1 MKKNVVKNSTQDK
14 KEGFKYTLETFLS
27 TFICSYF
34 LVCVYNLLKHIDDE
48 IYYNSLDF
56 LQAEGSDAFTGML
69 VAVILIAVGLT
80 ALMML
85 LPKYNIVPNVLVTS
99 AITLAFLLMYKSDTS
114 QYYMYFAVMLVMAIV
129 LIYATEK
136 KCFSFIKAEFHS
148 GIMWG
153 AVGIIALVFGFFVA
167 GIGVYRYLTYSAP
180 NFDFGLFCNMFYN
193 MAETGAPNVTSERDM
208 LLSHFAVHFSP
219 IYYLMLPFYAI
230 LPSPITLQILQA
242 VVVYSGIVPVV
253 LIARKK
259 GLSNKLTVL
268 VATVYAAYPALSAG
282 CFYDLH
288 ENCFLV
294 PLLLWVFYFFESEK
308 YIPLAI
314 FSTLTLLVKE
324 DAFIYLMIFALY
336 VLISTKKWK
345 IGLPMAIVPLIYF
358 LVVSTLME
366 QYGTGIMSNRFGNM
380 IYNAEDGLIGVVKTI
395 FVNPGYALSQ
405 LFTTSAGNT
414 DKLKYLIQLLL
425 PLGFLPFATKKIS
438 KLLLLAPILL
448 NTLTMYKYQPDIT
461 FQYSF
466 GITAFLFYI
475 AIINL
480 ADLKPSFARSYLPR
494 VAAVAAILMF
504 TIVVIPKYATYHE
517 RYEANSELF
526 TRIDYALETELPE
539 DATVTCS
546 TFLLAHISDRNVI
559 YEVNYHKE
567 GNDFKTDTEYI
578 VLDVRSGYAKA
589 SLEIAE
595 YYKSKGYVE
604 HYYDEGAVLIL
615 INENY

>member
-1 MKKNVVKNSTQDK
+1 MKKNVVKTSTQDK

-56 LQAEGSDAFTGML
+56 LQAEGSGAFAGML
-69 VAVILIAVGLT
+69 VAVILLSVGLT

-99 AITLAFLLMYKSDTS
+99 AIILAFLLMYKSDTS

-230 LPSPITLQILQA
+230 FPSPITLQILQA

-395 FVNPGYALSQ
+395 LVNPGYALSQ

-438 KLLLLAPILL
+438 KLLLLTPILL

-567 GNDFKTDTEYI
+567 GNDYKTDTEYI

>member
-1 MKKNVVKNSTQDK
+1 MKKNVKKTQEMPK
-14 KEGFKYTLETFLS
+14 KEGFKYTLETFLT

-48 IYYNSLDF
+48 VYYTSLDF
-56 LQAEGSDAFTGML
+56 LQAEGSAFVGML
-69 VAVILIAVGLT
+69 IAVILLAVGLT
-80 ALMML
+80 ALTVL
-85 LPKYNIVPNVLVTS
+85 LPKYNIVPNVLVAS
-99 AITLAFLLMYKSDTS
+99 AIMLAFLLMYKSDTS

-129 LIYATEK
+129 LVYATEK
-136 KCFSFIKAEFHS
+136 NCFSFIKSDFHS

-153 AVGIIALVFGFFVA
+153 AVGVIAVVFGFFVG

-193 MAETGAPNVTSERDM
+193 MAESGLPNVTCERDM

-219 IYYLMLPFYAI
+219 IYYLMLPFYYI
-230 LPSPITLQILQA
+230 FPSPITLQILQA

-253 LIARKK
+253 LISRKK
-259 GLSNKLTVL
+259 GLSKRLTVL
-268 VATVYAAYPALSAG
+268 AATIYAAYPALSAG

-288 ENCFLV
+288 ENCFLA
-294 PLLLWVFYFFESEK
+294 PLLLWVFYFFEAEK

-314 FSTLTLLVKE
+314 FSVLTLLVKE

-345 IGLPMAIVPLIYF
+345 IGIPMVIVPLIYF

-380 IYNAEDGLIGVVKTI
+380 IYDSEDGLIGVVKTI

-480 ADLKPSFARSYLPR
+480 ADLKPSFAKAYLPR

-504 TIVVIPKYATYHE
+504 TIVVIPKYTTYHD
-517 RYEANSELF
+517 RYENSADVF
-526 TRIDYALETELPE
+526 TRIDYALENELPE

-546 TFLLAHISDRNVI
+546 TFLLAHISDRDVI

-567 GNDFKTDTEYI
+567 GNEYKTDTEYI
-578 VLDVRSGYAKA
+578 VLDVRSGYAKT

-604 HYYDEGAVLIL
+604 HYYDDGAVLIL

>member
-56 LQAEGSDAFTGML
+56 LQAEGSDAFAGML

-99 AITLAFLLMYKSDTS
+99 AIILAFLLMYKSDTS

-153 AVGIIALVFGFFVA
+153 AVGIIALIFGFFVA

-230 LPSPITLQILQA
+230 FPSPITLQILQA

-395 FVNPGYALSQ
+395 LVNPGYALSQ

-567 GNDFKTDTEYI
+567 GNDYKTDTEYI